1 MSEQHPAKSE
11 QRLQLIVDS
20 DGDRDAL
27 EDILSA
33 RYDVVIADELVAAD
47 CYLVGDNQLP
57 AYEDALR
64 ARKQELHPTFQPV
77 LLLQR
82 TDASGESWMPTD
94 ESDDPPLVDE
104 VVTAPIDRTTL
115 YRRLQNLLVR
125 RDQSTQLADRY
136 EDIQHRFQ
144 RLFEATNDAIF
155 VVDLDAE
162 TITDCNPAACEL
174 VGYEREVLQAM
185 RPTTL
190 SADDPAALIAFLEE
204 VQEQGDGW
212 SDDLRFQ
219 TKHGEPR
226 HVELSA
232 ATIDSSESPLLIVS
246 ARDITD
252 RKAYREELELNK
264 TAIDDAPLGIS
275 ISDPTQPDNPMV
287 YVNEGFEQLTG
298 YTADEATGRN
308 CRFLQGEA
316 TREERVADLREAI
329 DAEEPISVE
338 LRNYRKNGELFWNR
352 VTIAPVRDDEGV
364 VTNFIG
370 FQEDITERKQ
380 REQRL
385 QLFEKAV
392 DNSANAVLITD
403 REGNIEYVNPVFEAQ
418 TGYTADELEGL
429 TPHVVKSG
437 QQSAAFYEELWETIL
452 DGEPWE
458 ADLVNQRQSGELYQ
472 VHQQITSITNDD
484 GEITHFVAVESDVTE
499 RRLREQ
505 QLDVLNRVLRH
516 NLRNGMNVIEGNLTL
531 IEETIDDDSVAD
543 FFDSVQTRIDEL
555 ERVGER
561 AATVRSLFEQEKP
574 EGAVYP
580 LAELCT
586 DVVDI
591 VADRHP
597 DATLT
602 TEFGDLAVKAD
613 ERLRIGVVELVESI
627 IPYNDAS
634 TPAIT
639 ITATAADGHRA
650 DEWIEITVSDN
661 GPGIPE
667 YEWEAIRAGQE
678 TPLEHGTGLGLWLVH
693 WTVALLGGEVEVEDD
708 DSGTQ
713 VVLTLPR
720 ATADA
725 AQPPASSDTAASDTA
740 AVESATSDEDDAGST
755 ESDGRTED
763 DMSDAP
769 GP

>member
-190 SADDPAALIAFLEE
+190 SADDPAALIAFLEA
-204 VQEQGDGW
+204 VQEHGDGW

-246 ARDITD
+246 ARDISD

-264 TAIDDAPLGIS
+264 KAIDDAPLGIS

-352 VTIAPVRDDEGV
+352 VTIAPVRDDEGA

-472 VHQQITSITNDD
+472 VHQQITSITNDE

-555 ERVGER
+555 ERVSER

-725 AQPPASSDTAASDTA
+725 AQPPASSDTAASNAGTA
-740 AVESATSDEDDAGST
+740 EGATDNEDDAGST